1 MGDHQGKCKVPGIAL
16 FVVVVVVNVLL
27 ETALNVA
34 RKRSF
39 LLKEVSTVVHM
50 EHTLWTVG

>member
-1 MGDHQGKCKVPGIAL
+1 MGDHQGNCRVQGIEL
-16 FVVVVVVNVLL
+16 FMVVVVVNVLL

>member
-1 MGDHQGKCKVPGIAL
+1 MGDHQGNCSVPGIAL
-16 FVVVVVVNVLL
+16 FMVVNVLL